1 MARTKQ
7 TIINELT
14 EANKLLK
21 IKLEQM
27 YTPREYN
34 KESNKRDLKEE
45 GFKMHLQAEQLQNNY
60 HKGMVEVYERF
71 AGHQER
77 LCECD
82 EEDF

>member
-27 YTPREYN
+27 YTPWEYN
-34 KESNKRDLKEE
+34 QWMAKRDEE
-45 GFKMHLQAEQLQNNY
+45 EKSIKMCLQAEQLQNNY